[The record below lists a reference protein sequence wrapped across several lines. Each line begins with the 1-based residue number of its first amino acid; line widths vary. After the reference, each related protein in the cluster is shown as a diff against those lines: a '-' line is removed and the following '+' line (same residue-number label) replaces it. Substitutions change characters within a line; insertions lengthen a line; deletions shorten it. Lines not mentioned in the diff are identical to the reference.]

1 MLFELNTN
9 TGAFKRNYARHWENN
24 THALCAIRFC
34 ISQRINKPLITPK
47 KCFVYSLGHAW
58 ATYGRRAKSGS
69 PRLLIRP
76 ANKFSRAAGLCNISI
91 FIYFI

>member
-34 ISQRINKPLITPK
+34 TSQRINKPLITPK
-47 KCFVYSLGHAW
+47 KCFVYSLGQR
-58 ATYGRRAKSGS
+58 YPSKEKKSK
-69 PRLLIRP
+69 LIRTTLKLK
-76 ANKFSRAAGLCNISI
+76 NLYSKT
-91 FIYFI
+91 